1 MTDEQSVVPDGKSVV
16 PDGGSESGNE
26 SATPSGESAV
36 PDGEPLLSVDGVHSY
51 YGDSHILEGVD
62 LEVHEGEVVALTGR
76 NGVGKTTTLRSI
88 LQLTPPREGSVTFR
102 GEELVGL
109 DTHEVAQRGVGWV
122 PEERRIFAQ
131 LSVAENVRAA
141 VPESEDVDAGLERA
155 FDRFPDLRER
165 RAADAG
171 DLSGGQQQMLAVAR
185 GLVGGN
191 NLLLVDEPS
200 EGLAPMIVDAVAEA
214 LADAAREATI
224 LLVEQNLPLALD
236 LADRFY
242 VVDHGTVVDTGD
254 ADTVDADSERL
265 RRYLS
270 A

>member
-1 MTDEQSVVPDGKSVV
+1 VTDGQSAVPE
-16 PDGGSESGNE
+16 GGSESGNE

-62 LEVHEGEVVALTGR
+62 LEVHEGEVVALIGR

-191 NLLLVDEPS
+191 DLLLVDEPS

-254 ADTVDADSERL
+254 ADAVDADSERL